1 MYGSLVYQDYINLI
15 DKNLTISESEIIFQK
30 NKKLLYKYFNNKN
43 ILLKYIELA
52 EKLNKKEWL
61 KFFNFVLTINNIEKE
76 VFKIEI
82 NNFKKTNNKDLL
94 KLVNIVQNIS

>member
-1 MYGSLVYQDYINLI
+1 M
-15 DKNLTISESEIIFQK
+15 
-30 NKKLLYKYFNNKN
+30 
-43 ILLKYIELA
+43 KYIELA

-61 KFFNFVLTINNIEKE
+61 KFFNFVLTINDIEKE
-76 VFKIEI
+76 VFKLEI

>member
-1 MYGSLVYQDYINLI
+1 M
-15 DKNLTISESEIIFQK
+15 
-30 NKKLLYKYFNNKN
+30 
-43 ILLKYIELA
+43 KYIELA

-61 KFFNFVLTINNIEKE
+61 KFFNFVLTINDITKE
-76 VFKIEI
+76 VFNIEI

>member
-1 MYGSLVYQDYINLI
+1 M
-15 DKNLTISESEIIFQK
+15 
-30 NKKLLYKYFNNKN
+30 KYV
-43 ILLKYIELA
+43 ELA

-82 NNFKKTNNKDLL
+82 NNFKKKNNKDLL
-94 KLVNIVQNIS
+94 KLVNMVQNIS